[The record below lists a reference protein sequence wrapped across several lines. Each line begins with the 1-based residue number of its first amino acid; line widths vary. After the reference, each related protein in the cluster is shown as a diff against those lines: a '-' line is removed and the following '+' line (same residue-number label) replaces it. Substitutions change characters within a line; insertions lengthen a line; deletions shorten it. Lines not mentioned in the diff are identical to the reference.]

1 MHIGEQRLS
10 IRAQDARE
18 ALKRPDK
25 RIRGSAGTAVFFA
38 KS

>member
-25 RIRGSAGTAVFFA
+25 RITRMM
-38 KS
+38 